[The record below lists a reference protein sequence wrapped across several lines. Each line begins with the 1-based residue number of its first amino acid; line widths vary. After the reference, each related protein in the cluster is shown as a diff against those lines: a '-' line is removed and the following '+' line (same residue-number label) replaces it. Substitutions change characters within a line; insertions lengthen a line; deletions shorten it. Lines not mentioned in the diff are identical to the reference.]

1 MSQKK
6 LDTKANTTFIEVIS
20 AHATFVRFRVFFFIV
35 LNCFILYYII
45 LGKIQYWAYFLVIS
59 LNQTLR
65 QFYTKGQWLWL
76 NTLIADCRPWKER
89 QEGGSQWTVPVFSGH
104 NDLKQTL
111 WVTWW
116 IVSSW
121 PIVSFSKGKVVRMVR
136 LTLPFCAGLEHDLPI
151 IKTLTIRSP
160 AAKLFS
166 DQQAKG
172 NP

>member
-1 MSQKK
+1 MKG
-6 LDTKANTTFIEVIS
+6 II
-20 AHATFVRFRVFFFIV
+20 AHATFVRFSFYFFILV
-35 LNCFILYYII
+35 LNCFILYYTWENTI
-45 LGKIQYWAYFLVIS
+45 LVIFLS
-59 LNQTLR
+59 DIIKPNPEAVLH
-65 QFYTKGQWLWL
+65 KGAI
-76 NTLIADCRPWKER
+76 TVVKYPLIADCRPWKER
-89 QEGGSQWTVPVFSGH
+89 QEGGSQWTVPVFSGD

-151 IKTLTIRSP
+151 IKTLTIRRP